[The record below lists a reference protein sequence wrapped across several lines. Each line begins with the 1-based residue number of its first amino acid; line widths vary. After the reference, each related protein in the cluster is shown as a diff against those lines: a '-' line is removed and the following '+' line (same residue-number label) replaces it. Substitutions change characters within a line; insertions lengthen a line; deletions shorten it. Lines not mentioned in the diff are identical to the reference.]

1 MPFCAYMNKS
11 DRVMEYDS
19 IFLRSFS
26 QNEMKKLGFGALV
39 ICLFTAFSFR
49 TVFKL
54 PEFHTQTEFVS
65 SIYNL
70 SNSRSD
76 VLEIRGD
83 IRIHGNSSTIYT
95 ASRTYTRGKN
105 PNTWPTSI
113 RPYAR
118 KGDTFIMNK
127 YVTRWNIDHRVRT
140 NLPSCDHHF
149 KAPAMLFSAG
159 GYSGNHFHDFSD
171 TLIPLYLT
179 SRQFNGKV
187 IFLISDQRSSWFKK
201 YKPVLNKLSD
211 YDTID
216 VDKENEVLCSA
227 RLIIGLR
234 SHKEFDID
242 PLQPP
247 HYSMGQFR
255 HFLRS
260 TFSLRRDSVI
270 CYKGRPRPPPRM
282 LIISRRYNRF
292 ITNQAEIA
300 DKARGLGFS
309 VVVKETG
316 WNMTVTAKQVNS
328 FDVLM
333 GVHGA
338 GLTNMVFLPENGVV
352 IQIIPFGAD
361 LWAKPY
367 FGLPASDMGLR
378 YLEYRVSLNESS
390 LLGKYPIDGDVYRD
404 PSAIYKKGFVE
415 FHSVYLNKQD
425 VTLDFD
431 RFREVLLKAFELVQC

>member
-1 MPFCAYMNKS
+1 MNKS
-11 DRVMEYDS
+11 ERVMEYTS

-26 QNEMKKLGFGALV
+26 QNELKKLGFGALV
-39 ICLFTAFSFR
+39 ICLLTAFSFR
-49 TVFKL
+49 MVFKL
-54 PEFHTQTEFVS
+54 PGFYTQTEFVS
-65 SIYNL
+65 SIYNF

-76 VLEIRGD
+76 VLEINGD
-83 IRIHGNSSTIYT
+83 IRIHGNSSTIYV
-95 ASRTYTRGKN
+95 ASRTSSAGGNNT
-105 PNTWPTSI
+105 NTWPTTSI

-127 YVTRWNIDHRVRT
+127 YVTRWNINHRLRT
-140 NLPSCDHHF
+140 SLPNCHHHF

-159 GYSGNHFHDFSD
+159 GYSGNHFHDFTD

-187 IFLISDQRSSWFKK
+187 LFLIADQRSSWFKK
-201 YKPVLNKLSD
+201 YKPVLDKLSD
-211 YDTID
+211 HDTID
-216 VDKENEVLCSA
+216 VNKENKMLCFV
-227 RLIIGLR
+227 RVIIGLR
-234 SHKEFDID
+234 SHKEFGID

-247 HYSMGQFR
+247 YYSMGQFR

-260 TFSLRRDSVI
+260 TLSLRRDYVV
-270 CYKGRPRPPPRM
+270 CHKGRPRPRPPPRM
-282 LIISRRYNRF
+282 LIISRRNNRF

-300 DKARGLGFS
+300 DKARGLGFN

-316 WNMTVTAKQVNS
+316 WNMSVTAKQVNS
-328 FDVLM
+328 FDVLI

-361 LWAKPY
+361 LWARPY
-367 FGLPASDMGLR
+367 FGLPAKDMGLR
-378 YLEYRVSLNESS
+378 YLEYKVSLNESS
-390 LLGKYPIDGDVYRD
+390 LWGKYPADGEVYRD
-404 PSAIYKKGFVE
+404 PGAIYKKGFVE

-431 RFREVLLKAFELVQC
+431 RFRDVLLKAFELVQC